1 MSAETT
7 AQRHAV
13 ASARIDARGPQFT
26 AAVTAL
32 VLVAVLSLPTPAA
45 TVLIGVQALLFAVGA
60 LAGVQ
65 HTPTAWVFRRY
76 VRPRLKG
83 TTEFEDPQP
92 PRFAQAVGLVFALV
106 AFAGFVTGVLPLA
119 LVATGFA
126 LVAALL
132 NALFRFCLGCEM
144 YLLIKRATA

>member
-45 TVLIGVQALLFAVGA
+45 TVLIGVQALLFADGDACAIAEGDGEADADANGLADA
-60 LAGVQ
+60 LAAGDALASGLGEGVCS
-65 HTPTAWVFRRY
+65 
-76 VRPRLKG
+76 G
-83 TTEFEDPQP
+83 TTFFDGFHWETIFG
-92 PRFAQAVGLVFALV
+92 ANGS
-106 AFAGFVTGVLPLA
+106 AGAPACAGSLPSICA
-119 LVATGFA
+119 S
-126 LVAALL
+126 
-132 NALFRFCLGCEM
+132 
-144 YLLIKRATA
+144 RAK